1 MRRSADLVG
10 QSGFEV
16 LAVDRDLAGH
26 AVERL
31 LGRKRVFRLTTKLGR
46 TIRATANHR
55 FLTIDGWHR
64 LDHLEP
70 GDHLAMP
77 RELPG
82 PDSDDL
88 SSDELA
94 LLGLL
99 IGDGC
104 TLPRHTIQFTARDRR
119 MADVAELWK
128 VSASGLS
135 RAQTQSAPG
144 TRSTSP
150 LISAHS
156 RRQESSRRVAR

>member
-16 LAVDRDLAGH
+16 LAVDRDLATWPRT
-26 AVERL
+26 VERVFST
-31 LGRKRVFRLTTKLGR
+31 GRKRVFRLTTKLGR

-70 GDHLAMP
+70 GDFAMP
-77 RELPG
+77 QLPG

-94 LLGLL
+94 LLGLH
-99 IGDGC
+99 
-104 TLPRHTIQFTARDRR
+104 R
-119 MADVAELWK
+119 
-128 VSASGLS
+128 
-135 RAQTQSAPG
+135 
-144 TRSTSP
+144 
-150 LISAHS
+150 
-156 RRQESSRRVAR
+156 